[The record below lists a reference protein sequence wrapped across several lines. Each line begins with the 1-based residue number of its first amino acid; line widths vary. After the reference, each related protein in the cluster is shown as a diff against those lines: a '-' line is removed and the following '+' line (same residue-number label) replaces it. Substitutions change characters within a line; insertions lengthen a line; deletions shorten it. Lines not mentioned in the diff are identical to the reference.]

1 MVRHD
6 VRARYVWHI
15 SKSDLENNLLEQA
28 LEEAMELGVVMSTL
42 MIVDDLEGTLQ
53 HGQDLVWEAFET
65 GGIGIGNDHV
75 VAY

>member
-1 MVRHD
+1 
-6 VRARYVWHI
+6 
-15 SKSDLENNLLEQA
+15 
-28 LEEAMELGVVMSTL
+28 MELGVIMSTL

>member
-1 MVRHD
+1 
-6 VRARYVWHI
+6 
-15 SKSDLENNLLEQA
+15 
-28 LEEAMELGVVMSTL
+28 MELGVIMSTL

-65 GGIGIGNDHV
+65 GGIGIGNAHV